1 MQKNKTVR
9 CILEGCK
16 FPQTCQWNETCM
28 EIGLRKSLESKEKKP
43 SSNVKGSSYEN
54 QKLDLFNPGGLSSST
69 FAKKDRRKD

>member
-1 MQKNKTVR
+1 
-9 CILEGCK
+9 
-16 FPQTCQWNETCM
+16 M

-43 SSNVKGSSYEN
+43 GSNVKGSSYEN

>member
-9 CILEGCK
+9 CILGVCK

-43 SSNVKGSSYEN
+43 GSNVKGSSYEN